1 MINTDKE
8 TNFFKKSIYAF
19 IISLII
25 PFLILGPFIPDLTVS
40 FSSLLF
46 LIYIFKNKL
55 FFYFNKK
62 PLIIFFVFCLYC
74 ISVSIFFAK
83 NRILSFESS
92 LFYFRIGIFACLI
105 WYLIEQGKK
114 ILSYFYYTLLICF
127 SFLAFDGYF
136 QFFFG
141 FNIIGLPVIS
151 DRVSSFFGDELIM
164 GSYLSRL
171 FPLLFA
177 LFLLKKKS
185 SKFEVYYI
193 GVLFILIDVLIYIAG
208 ERASFFF
215 LNLSTLF
222 IIFFIKKYQTFRL
235 LIFICSL
242 VLIAGLTFAYDKL
255 YNRMIFDTARGMGFL
270 EESKKKNIFSESH
283 NSLINTAY
291 NMFLDKPIFGHG
303 PKMFRVICKDEKYA
317 IGIKP
322 CDNHPHN
329 FYIQLLAETG
339 IIGFSFL
346 FSAFAYVLYCAYRQ
360 FKSILLRQKRYLT
373 DYQVCLLAG
382 ILITVWPFT
391 TNGNFFHNWLMIVYS
406 LPVGF
411 YLHSIYGKNRSN
423 ISF

>member
-1 MINTDKE
+1 MKIYNYKE
-8 TNFFKKSIYAF
+8 ISYTNL
-19 IISLII
+19 IIALVI
-25 PFLILGPFIPDLTVS
+25 PFLILGPFFPDLIVS
-40 FSSLLF
+40 LSSIFFLF
-46 LIYIFKNKL
+46 YLYKNKL
-55 FFYFNKK
+55 FNYFIQK
-62 PLIIFFVFCLYC
+62 PLIIFFIFCAYC
-74 ISVSIFFAK
+74 ILVSIFVAK
-83 NRILSFESS
+83 NILLSFESS

-141 FNIIGLPVIS
+141 FNIIGLPILS
-151 DRVSSFFGDELIM
+151 DRISSFFGNELIM

-235 LIFICSL
+235 LTFISSL
-242 VLIAGLTFAYDKL
+242 VLIAGLTFAYDKF
-255 YNRMIFDTARGMGFL
+255 YNRMIFDTAKGMGFL
-270 EESKKKNIFSESH
+270 EESQKKNIFTESH
-283 NSLINTAY
+283 ESLINTAY

-317 IGIKP
+317 IGIKS

-346 FSAFAYVLYCAYRQ
+346 FSAFAYVLYCVYRQ
-360 FKSILLRQKRYLT
+360 FKSIVLRQKRYLT

-411 YLHSIYGKNRSN
+411 YLHSIYGKNRGN

>member
-1 MINTDKE
+1 MNYLKKLNINFLLVLIIPSLIFGPFLPDL
-8 TNFFKKSIYAF
+8 
-19 IISLII
+19 IISL
-25 PFLILGPFIPDLTVS
+25 
-40 FSSLLF
+40 SSLLF
-46 LIYIFKNKL
+46 LIYLFKKKNL
-55 FFYFNKK
+55 NYFNKK
-62 PLIIFFVFCLYC
+62 VVIIFFVFCLYC
-74 ISVSIFFAK
+74 ILVSIFFTK

-141 FNIIGLPVIS
+141 FNIIGLPILS
-151 DRVSSFFGDELIM
+151 DRISSFFGAELIM

-235 LIFICSL
+235 LTFICSL
-242 VLIAGLTFAYDKL
+242 VLISGLTFTYDKF
-255 YNRMIFDTARGMGFL
+255 YNRMIFDTAKGMGFL
-270 EESKKKNIFSESH
+270 EESQKKNIFTESH
-283 NSLINTAY
+283 ESLIKTAY

-317 IGIKP
+317 IGISP

-360 FKSILLRQKRYLT
+360 LKSIVLEKKRYLT

-411 YLHSIYGKNRSN
+411 YLHSIYGKNRKN